1 MKAITT
7 VCSEMPFSK
16 NSYYIETSQLICK
29 ALQLTGFCAIRV
41 FSERCFRTD
50 FKTVFVFSPFQWSH
64 DLTWQ
69 CINAGPSMSAI
80 CTFNLGGAPAG

>member
-1 MKAITT
+1 MKTIIT

-16 NSYYIETSQLICK
+16 NSYHIETSQLICK
-29 ALQLTGFCAIRV
+29 ALQLTGFYIIRV
-41 FSERCFRTD
+41 FSEKCFRTD

-69 CINAGPSMSAI
+69 FINAGPSMNAT
-80 CTFNLGGAPAG
+80 CTFNLGGAPVG